1 MPRNEDYPIAE
12 SPASTSLS
20 GRQRQQAETRERLLG
35 AAAEVFAERGY
46 HAAKLEEVAGRAGY
60 STGAVYSNFSGKEEL
75 FLALA
80 DREVADRVAEIE
92 AVAEAAEG
100 GDQEL
105 IEEATG
111 QFRDFIA
118 RDPAWP
124 LLFYEFWSYGIRNP
138 RLRQEFEE
146 RRCAVRD
153 ALARAI
159 AAVTKRSGLKA
170 RYPGDQLAT
179 AVAAVINGLAFE
191 RVANPEAIPDELFSF
206 VMWSLLG
213 SAFVNEEERHDLT
226 GR

>member
-1 MPRNEDYPIAE
+1 MVARSSVPEL
-12 SPASTSLS
+12 T
-20 GRQRQQAETRERLLG
+20 GRQRQQEDTRVRLLE
-35 AAAEVFAERGY
+35 AAGEVFAERGY
-46 HAAKLEEVAGRAGY
+46 HAAKLEEVARRAGY
-60 STGAVYSNFSGKEEL
+60 STGAVYSNFRGKEDL

-80 DREVADRVAEIE
+80 DREVGERVAEIE
-92 AVAEAAEG
+92 AVAEAAESD
-100 GDQEL
+100 DQKL
-105 IEEATG
+105 VEEATS
-111 QFRDFIA
+111 QFRAFIA

-159 AAVTKRSGLKA
+159 AAVTKRSGLEA
-170 RYPGDQLAT
+170 RFPEDQLAT

-206 VMWSLLG
+206 VIWSLLG
-213 SAFVNEEERHDLT
+213 SAFVSAEEKT
-226 GR
+226 